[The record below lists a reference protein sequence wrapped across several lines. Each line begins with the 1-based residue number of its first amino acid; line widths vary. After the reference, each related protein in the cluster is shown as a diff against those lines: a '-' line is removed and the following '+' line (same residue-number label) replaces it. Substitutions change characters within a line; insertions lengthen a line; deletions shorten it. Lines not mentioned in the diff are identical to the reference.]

1 MSMKIYYP
9 SVFQREEKG
18 FSVWVPDIQGCVS
31 QGDTFEEAVECITEA
46 IGACL
51 ETLADN
57 HLDIPKPSSPEKI
70 ETSERQ
76 FVSMVAFDPVAY
88 DAKYSTKATK
98 KTLTIPTWLNSVSEK
113 NNVNFSAV
121 LQAALIEKLGLS
133 S

>member
-18 FSVWVPDIQGCVS
+18 YSVWVPDIPGCVS
-31 QGDTFEEAVECITEA
+31 QGDTFEEAAECIAEA

-51 ETLADN
+51 ETFADN

-70 ETSERQ
+70 ETTDGQ
-76 FVSMVAFDPVAY
+76 FVSMVAFDPAVY

-98 KTLTIPTWLNSVSEK
+98 KTLTIPTWLNTIAEK

-121 LQAALIEKLGLS
+121 LQAALIEKLGLNN
-133 S
+133 